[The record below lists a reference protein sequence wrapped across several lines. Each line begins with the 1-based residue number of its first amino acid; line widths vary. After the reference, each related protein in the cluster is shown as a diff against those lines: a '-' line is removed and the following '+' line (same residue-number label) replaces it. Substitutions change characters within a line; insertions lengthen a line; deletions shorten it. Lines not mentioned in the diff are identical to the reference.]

1 MNQCT
6 SLKVSKRVP
15 GQYHLVLH
23 DHPFYKGL
31 PVLNYEHGLVVQY
44 LDCLHQAIHSA
55 LQNSSRI
62 FAVRVDLRF
71 PDSAFPAGYEVLSNW
86 YFQAFIKAFKRRLQ
100 KQSDEKRRLQ
110 QRVHKMVFEY
120 VWARECGR
128 KSGNPHY
135 HLLLLLNGHSFNK
148 LGSFSDSYEN
158 LYNRIRESW
167 AEALGRGVCKE
178 RAGVHFPD
186 NGQYMLEPNE
196 PDALANLFRRAS
208 YLAKVNTKD
217 FHGGYHVF
225 GSSR

>member
-1 MNQCT
+1 MNQYT
-6 SLKVSKRVP
+6 SLKVSKRVS

-23 DHPFYKGL
+23 DQPFYKGL

-44 LDCLHQAIHSA
+44 LDCLHEAIHSA

-71 PDSAFPAGYEVLSNW
+71 PESSFPAGYEVLSNCHL
-86 YFQAFIKAFKRRLQ
+86 QTFIKAFRRRLQ
-100 KQSDEKRRLQ
+100 KHSDEKRRLQ
-110 QRVHKMVFEY
+110 QRVHKMVFGY
-120 VWARECGR
+120 VWTRECGPE
-128 KSGNPHY
+128 SGKPHY

-167 AEALGRGVCKE
+167 AEALGRGVCKV
-178 RAGVHFPD
+178 RAGVFFPE
-186 NGQYMLEPNE
+186 NGQYKLEPNE
-196 PDALANLFRRAS
+196 PDVLADLFRRAS
-208 YLAKVNTKD
+208 YLAKVSTKD
-217 FHGGYHVF
+217 FHGGCHVF